1 MPAAPGKR
9 LVLCSEKGYVLR
21 DGEVIPLTNKEIEI
35 LQFFLDR
42 PGQIVDARML
52 YEGVWK
58 DKYLPSSTNTVMVHI
73 LNLRKKLEVDHTDP
87 KLIRTVWGKGYQVD

>member
-1 MPAAPGKR
+1 M
-9 LVLCSEKGYVLR
+9 LCSEKGYVLR

-42 PGQIVDARML
+42 HGEIVDAKAL

-58 DKYLPSSTNTVMVHI
+58 EKYLASSSNTVMVHI
-73 LNLRKKLEVDHTDP
+73 LNLRKKLETDPADP
-87 KLIRTVWGKGYQVD
+87 KLIRTVWGKGYQMDEE